1 MNPERDDITRR
12 VRKDREGVLGIST
25 PIFRSQGDRG
35 SGWGWDQQRR
45 PSKKDQKGR
54 RKVRRQ
60 MFWPSNAAG
69 SARKDTC

>member
-1 MNPERDDITRR
+1 MNPERDDITKR

-35 SGWGWDQQRR
+35 AGGRDQQRR
-45 PSKKDQKGR
+45 PSEKDQKGR
-54 RKVRRQ
+54 RKVRRL

-69 SARKDTC
+69 GARKGTR